1 MLLFVIGL
9 ELSPARLKVMRRS
22 VFGAGAAQ
30 VTLSGLVLR
39 PAAARPLPVEER
51 VGVALALSS
60 TAVGLQL
67 LSEHKAINSD
77 HGRLGFAILLF
88 QDLIA
93 IPLLAPSRCW
103 AG

>member
-1 MLLFVIGL
+1 MRPAPLLL
-9 ELSPARLKVMRRS
+9 ALLLAW
-22 VFGAGAAQ
+22 AA
-30 VTLSGLVLR
+30 LGGLVLGGLLLLDHFQWKS
-39 PAAARPLPVEER
+39 ALV

-88 QDLIA
+88 
-93 IPLLAPSRCW
+93 
-103 AG
+103 